1 MKKRL
6 VLSEEKQHFGFRK
19 YVGIGLCSVAL
30 ASFSLGNKSNTI
42 HADELEPKQEVQ
54 NTDSSVQQA
63 KSSTNNFEKTKIS
76 TNTSSKT
83 DQTKKKNVQDSD
95 TASSL
100 VKNIEAQNNSEQVQ
114 GSVQEQKSIQQK
126 LTKDNDGQ
134 AKQVQQHAVEQDKQV
149 RSTDINTTNA
159 NNIQNSLKNT
169 NNSNQIEKMS
179 IPSAKPASVIV
190 KTLSE
195 SKAKSIPKNDL
206 VSTLRDGTTIS
217 INRKDIGA
225 VDNASN
231 ISIDVTYH
239 NVKDGDKYTI
249 TIPDGVAYGIANID
263 SQRLHVFG
271 TTTNNHDYGK
281 NETNIVNEF
290 NKDLTPGNIIKQK
303 FILNLANNYGAAS
316 ANINEIGKMLKTVT
330 INKVSANG
338 DKDSAQVSFAQVIEP
353 EMAPTFKRVIPHDDV
368 HEVYPN
374 VDYTYEFDANETVGR
389 NKGNSWAS
397 PRINDAVNWG
407 TTITIPVPEGFVLNT
422 ERTALANHF
431 GVNEKT
437 FITQIGGKDGN
448 IVITVPKGSGAQN
461 WSASSGYR
469 LVGHY
474 DTTTK
479 GILKANG
486 PITVH
491 QIVQRY
497 DGSQYTIEKILNP
510 WTENLA
516 QVNAD
521 HISAI
526 QIGIDGY
533 TPSNQIPS
541 EVDSSHPLNS
551 FRFENTNAYDI
562 INPELK
568 LNFDDN
574 MEVTRI
580 STPKSAEKLPDLT
593 TYQYK
598 VVLANGKTIVGTI
611 DAGNDIIVNED
622 TYIKNIVLIPNILK
636 AGAIASYGDNN
647 IKAYGKLS
655 NSVKDGDSLI
665 TTMGAV
671 YKTSINGQMI
681 VSTVKPDVR
690 NIQTIK
696 EATTTDSIFGWQ
708 TKQSAGAEDA
718 GYISVSGAGN
728 ASDTTHTIYEP
739 IFYYILPKYTSFN
752 ENIGLTTPNPG
763 NIAAPKITS
772 FMVNGQEVVK
782 LDYTG
787 TGDKVVTNI
796 GANNQIHLNNS
807 PFAESGTYHYCI
819 YVQSKKTLLSN
830 SVATNDLNFKPAF
843 TEGNTNRVYLLGSG
857 NWSIGTATETGI
869 VSGALGN
876 KNHIAT
882 HNGTSNDK
890 GDPEMAF
897 DFCVINHNQA
907 LNNVTVVV
915 DLTNHKGNSFKFE
928 LNGPVTFVNKNKDDQ
943 SKILYSTDEYNAPVS
958 SIGVHPDLTTF
969 KTADQMTKDDW
980 AHVKT
985 IAFDIGNLG
994 TDTGSS
1000 IFRINGTDKT
1010 LIKDAGKTYS
1020 YSTYLYGDGVFPTHT
1035 TNDRTPSIT
1044 INGKSTIKYQVHY
1057 IDERGREHTVSL
1069 DKMNKVYND
1078 NQDCMPSKSDIE
1090 SAFNSFVAS
1099 QPTGS
1104 VIPNHYKLGNITLI
1118 NGKKTWKTADEN
1130 KLISFG
1136 DTIQYYADDDTVQFN
1151 LVPKAKG
1158 SVKVVYYDDTSNTA
1172 IIGHDFYS
1180 GQQFDGTNINY
1191 TDTNI
1196 QAEKDALA
1204 EAGYVFVSQDGTLPS
1219 KITGDQNQ
1227 TVIVHF
1233 KHGTQEIDSDH
1244 LAGHFTKTDLQ
1255 KTATQTINYVDDTG
1269 SKLAESKITTVVF
1282 EGTGIIDKVTGNLVK
1297 LNSEG
1302 SIKDQNGILTWTYKV
1317 NDGAKQSGNG
1327 YTFASVPIE
1336 DRLRHDSSTYKYEKA
1351 DPASALENKTIKS
1364 LAINA
1369 DNPLN
1374 QTINVFYSLITYYQ
1388 GQTISKTVNRTVNYL
1403 DSEDHTKTVAPQV
1416 VQKITLSRTQIVD
1429 NSGNVIG
1436 FGTVSSDGKSYT
1448 INNNYKIENDWIAV
1462 DSPDLSSD
1470 GYMPASLFQVSAETV
1485 DQNVKPITINIY
1497 YNHQLVPV
1505 NINSENKYGI
1515 KDNQLTKDVTETVH
1529 FVYGDGSKAKDDTVQ
1544 ARTYNR
1550 TLTVDLVTKCVIHH
1564 GQYDKEWTL
1573 TTGERGKYD
1582 VVKVGVIKGYFTD
1595 QKEVPEQDVIQD
1607 SIERTVTYKKLGHVI
1622 AVDEDGD
1629 PIAGANFSQ
1638 FINDKTDPTKAK
1650 GVNAPVVTNYHLAN
1664 GQSNFIEPDTD
1675 LSKDVHVVYDK
1686 DKGSFKVI
1694 FVDDT
1699 TGQSIPDIGY
1709 NRTNAD
1715 FNTPITYTTGSDID
1729 RLKALGYDYVSTDG
1743 IIPDHISAN
1752 EDAAVTVHMKHDYD
1766 RKILTKN
1773 ITETIHFKYISGLKA
1788 DEDAVQTRTFTRT
1801 DTIDKVTGNVV
1812 PNGVYTTDWQLK
1824 SGEKFDYDAVAVKVI
1839 DGYFANTGLVPE
1851 KTVTQNNI
1859 EQNVTYTPIGHIV
1872 AVDQNG
1878 NKIDGSD
1885 SPQFRNDPTDPTK
1898 AISIDAPTIKD
1909 YHLVNSSNKIIQPDS
1924 DFSKNVSVVYAKD
1937 QGSVEVV
1944 FIDDTTGKVIHGSGY
1959 DSGKVDVGSK
1969 VDYDLQSEI
1978 NKLVNV
1984 GYVHETTNGKL
1995 PEFVSG
2001 KTNDLITVYMKHG
2014 YKQKVLTKDVKEIVH
2029 FIYDSGQKA
2038 ENDAVQKRTFT
2049 KTDTIDKVTEQ
2060 VVPNGQHTTDWKLK
2074 NNQKEN
2080 YDEVPVKVITGY
2092 YADAKNV
2099 PEEKVVQ
2106 TDLEKTVTYKK
2117 IGNVIPV
2124 DKDINPISD
2133 VKPVQFKNDPSDPAK
2148 VIAVD
2153 APEIKNYHLA
2163 DPDNKTIVPDSDFSK
2178 DVYVVYDKDQG
2189 SVKVVF
2195 VDDTTGENI
2204 PDTGYNSGKTDF
2216 DTPVDY
2222 DLKQKIEQ
2230 LINKGYVYIATDR
2243 NLPDKITG
2251 NTDIVVTAHMK
2262 HGTENKQENKA
2273 VIETIHYVF
2282 DNGKKAHDDIV
2293 QKTEFTRKGVL
2304 DKVTG
2309 KITWDAWTPDSSTL
2323 PAVKSSEISGY
2334 TADKKEIDVQT
2345 VNSNSMDLV
2354 FTVIYT
2360 ADCNSETTDD
2370 INKEPDKPDQPDQLN
2385 KGDQPDIELYK
2396 PIPDDKPGKINTDK
2410 PKLPDYNS
2418 EKIKT
2423 DGKVPDKQAE
2433 KIIASG
2439 KEISG
2444 IVTDKNIKKDSE
2456 GVISPIQTVL
2466 IGSSKSKKITMYSD
2480 KLAMHKTNI
2489 EAKRNKLPQTGNH
2502 KSNLT
2507 WAGLSLLLAGL
2518 SLFEVD
2524 HKKKKD

>member
-6 VLSEEKQHFGFRK
+6 VLSEERQHFGFRK

-30 ASFSLGNKSNTI
+30 ASFALVNKSNTI

-54 NTDSSVQQA
+54 NTDSSVQQT
-63 KSSTNNFEKTKIS
+63 KLSTNNFEKTKIS
-76 TNTSSKT
+76 TNTPNTT
-83 DQTKKKNVQDSD
+83 DQTEKKNVQDS
-95 TASSL
+95 ASSV

-126 LTKDNDGQ
+126 QTKDNNDQ
-134 AKQVQQHAVEQDKQV
+134 AKQVQQPAVEQDKQV
-149 RSTDINTTNA
+149 QSTDINTTNA
-159 NNIQNSLKNT
+159 NNIQNGLKNT

-195 SKAKSIPKNDL
+195 NKAKSIPKNDL

-217 INRKDIGA
+217 ISRKDIGA

-249 TIPDGVAYGIANID
+249 TIPDGVAYSIANID
-263 SQRLHVFG
+263 NQRLHVFG
-271 TTTNNHDYGK
+271 TTTNNHDHGK

-290 NKDLTPGNIIKQK
+290 NKDLTPGNIIKQT
-303 FILNLANNYGAAS
+303 FILNLANNYGSAS

-479 GILKANG
+479 GILEANG

-497 DGSQYTIEKILNP
+497 DGSQYTIEKILSP

-574 MEVTRI
+574 MEVTCI
-580 STPKSAEKLPDLT
+580 STPRSAEQLPDLT

-598 VVLANGKTIVGTI
+598 AVLANGKTITGTI

-622 TYIKNIVLIPNILK
+622 TYIKNIVLIPNVLK
-636 AGAIASYGDNN
+636 AGAIASYRDNN

-671 YKTSINGQMI
+671 YTKSINGQMI
-681 VSTVKPDVR
+681 VSTVKPDIR
-690 NIQTIK
+690 NIQTVK

-739 IFYYILPKYTSFN
+739 IFYYVLPKYTSFN

-763 NIAAPKITS
+763 NIVSPKITS

-830 SVATNDLNFKPAF
+830 SVATNDPNFKPAF

-882 HNGTSNDK
+882 HNGASDDK
-890 GDPEMAF
+890 GDPKMAF

-1000 IFRINGTDKT
+1000 IFRINGTDET

-1020 YSTYLYGDGVFPTHT
+1020 YSTYLYGDGVSPTYT

-1057 IDERGREHTVSL
+1057 IDEQGREHTASL

-1078 NQDCMPSKSDIE
+1078 NQDCMPSKSAIE

-1118 NGKKTWKTADEN
+1118 NGKKTWETADEN

-1158 SVKVVYYDDTSNTA
+1158 SAKVVYYDDTSNTA

-1196 QAEKDALA
+1196 QTEKGALA
-1204 EAGYVFVSQDGTLPS
+1204 DAGYIFVSQDGTLPS

-1227 TVIVHF
+1227 TVTIHF
-1233 KHGTQEIDSDH
+1233 KHGTQKVDSNH

-1255 KTATQTINYVDDTG
+1255 KTATQTINYVDDSG
-1269 SKLAESKITTVVF
+1269 NKLAESKITTVVF
-1282 EGTGIIDKVTGNLVK
+1282 ESTGIIDKVTGNLVN
-1297 LNSEG
+1297 LNSDG

-1327 YTFASVPIE
+1327 YTLTSVPIE
-1336 DRLRHDSSTYKYEKA
+1336 DRLRHDSSTYKYEKV
-1351 DPASALENKTIKS
+1351 DPSSALENQTIKS

-1369 DNPLN
+1369 DDPLN

-1416 VQKITLSRTQIVD
+1416 VQKITLTRTQIID

-1448 INNNYKIENDWIAV
+1448 LDNNYKIENGWIAV
-1462 DSPDLSSD
+1462 DSPDLSDD
-1470 GYMPASLFQVSAETV
+1470 GYMPASLSQVGAETV

-1497 YNHQLVPV
+1497 YNHRLVPV
-1505 NINSENKYGI
+1505 NINSKNKYGI
-1515 KDNQLTKDVTETVH
+1515 KDDQLTKDVTETVH
-1529 FVYGDGSKAKDDTVQ
+1529 FVYGDGSKAKNDTVQ
-1544 ARTYNR
+1544 VRTYNR

-1573 TTGERGKYD
+1573 ATGERGKYD
-1582 VVKVGVIKGYFTD
+1582 VVKVDVIMGYFTD
-1595 QKEVPEQDVIQD
+1595 QKEVPEQDVIQN

-1622 AVDEDGD
+1622 AVDEYGN
-1629 PIAGANFSQ
+1629 PIAGTDFSQ

-1650 GVNAPVVTNYHLAN
+1650 GVDAPAVTNYHLAS
-1664 GQSNFIEPDTD
+1664 GQSNFVTPDTD

-1699 TGQSIPDIGY
+1699 TGRSIPDIGY
-1709 NRTNAD
+1709 NLPNAD
-1715 FNTPITYTTGSDID
+1715 FNTPITYITGSDID
-1729 RLKALGYDYVSTDG
+1729 RLKNLGYNYVSTDG

-1752 EDAAVTVHMKHDYD
+1752 QDIAVTVHMKHDYD

-1788 DEDAVQTRTFTRT
+1788 DKDAVQTRTFTRT

-1812 PNGVYTTDWQLK
+1812 SNGVYTTDWQLK
-1824 SGEKFDYDAVAVKVI
+1824 SGEKSSYDAVAVKVI

-1859 EQNVTYTPIGHIV
+1859 EQTVTYTPIGHIV
-1872 AVDQNG
+1872 AVNQNG

-1885 SPQFRNDPTDPTK
+1885 APQFRNDPTNPAK
-1898 AISIDAPTIKD
+1898 AISIDAPTIKN
-1909 YHLVNSSNKIIQPDS
+1909 YHLVNPSDKTIQPDS

-1937 QGSVEVV
+1937 QGSVEIV
-1944 FIDDTTGKVIHGSGY
+1944 FIDDTTDEVIHGSGY
-1959 DSGKVDVGSK
+1959 NSGKVDAGSK

-1984 GYVHETTNGKL
+1984 GYVHETTDGKL

-2001 KTNDLITVYMKHG
+2001 NTNDLIAVHMKHG
-2014 YKQKVLTKDVKEIVH
+2014 YKQKVLTKDVKETVH

-2038 ENDAVQKRTFT
+2038 EDDAVQKRAFT
-2049 KTDTIDKVTEQ
+2049 KTDTIDKVTGQ
-2060 VVPNGQHTTDWKLK
+2060 AVPNGQYTTDWKLK
-2074 NNQKEN
+2074 DNQKEN
-2080 YDEVPVKVITGY
+2080 YDEVPVKVINGY
-2092 YADAKNV
+2092 YADAKNI

-2117 IGNVIPV
+2117 IGSVIPV
-2124 DKDINPISD
+2124 DKDINPIPDTKS
-2133 VKPVQFKNDPSDPAK
+2133 VQFKNDPSDATK
-2148 VIAVD
+2148 VIAVN

-2163 DPDNKTIVPDSDFSK
+2163 DPDNKTIFPDSDFSK

-2195 VDDTTGENI
+2195 ADDTTGENI

-2222 DLKQKIEQ
+2222 DLKQNIEQ
-2230 LINKGYVYIATDR
+2230 LINKGYVHIATDR

-2251 NTDIVVTAHMK
+2251 NTDIVVTVHMK

-2282 DNGKKAHDDIV
+2282 DNGKKVHNDIV
-2293 QKTEFTRKGVL
+2293 QKTEFTRKGIL
-2304 DKVTG
+2304 DKVTE
-2309 KITWDAWTPDSSTL
+2309 KITWDAWTPNSSNL
-2323 PAVKSSEISGY
+2323 PAVKSPEISGY
-2334 TADKKEIDVQT
+2334 TADKKEIDLQI

-2354 FTVIYT
+2354 FTVKYA
-2360 ADCNSETTDD
+2360 ADRNSETTDD
-2370 INKEPDKPDQPDQLN
+2370 INKESDHPDQSDQLN

-2396 PIPDDKPGKINTDK
+2396 PIPDNKPGKINTDK
-2410 PKLPDYNS
+2410 HELPDYNS
-2418 EKIKT
+2418 EKIEI
-2423 DGKVPDKQAE
+2423 DDEVPDEQAE
-2433 KIIASG
+2433 KTIASG
-2439 KEISG
+2439 KEASG
-2444 IVTDKNIKKDSE
+2444 IVTEKNIKKGSE
-2456 GVISPIQTVL
+2456 GVISPTQKVL
-2466 IGSSKSKKITMYSD
+2466 VSSSENKKITMYSD
-2480 KLAMHKTNI
+2480 KLAMHKANI

-2502 KSNLT
+2502 KSNLA

-2518 SLFEVD
+2518 SLFEAD